1 MGHEKRTH
9 GKSRRL
15 IKIKELLELRPRS
28 TAELAAQLGV
38 SQRTVQ
44 RDIEELRC
52 LYPGLQED
60 GQGRYFIAKEA
71 ASNPY
76 SLLLRYATFR
86 FFYHQAPTHHQYF
99 MQELHHLVKELP
111 EHIRHLVALDLEAY
125 RQRNLPSDRVLEMVL
140 RAWSERRVLQVE
152 YQSLQGRRTR
162 RELEIWFLELNRW
175 NLALYVLARVPG
187 SSYPGPQMYKLA
199 RMSNPRILE
208 KTYTIPQDFNPN
220 KFFSGAW
227 GVTLAHRKARVV
239 LRFAPAVLPRLRE
252 GDLPGPIEWRV
263 LEDGRAEA
271 VYEVNTGPDGYP
283 FELLGWVLSWGSLV
297 EVVAPADLRARWL
310 QEIHNLAERW
320 IDTLPPTPLLHSSWR
335 H

>member
-1 MGHEKRTH
+1 MGLEKRSH
-9 GKSRRL
+9 RKSRRL
-15 IKIKELLELRPRS
+15 REIEDLLELRPRS
-28 TAELAAQLGV
+28 TAELAGRLGV

-44 RDIEELRC
+44 RDIEELRS
-52 LYPGLQED
+52 LRPELRED
-60 GQGRYFIAKEA
+60 GQGRYFIAREA
-71 ASNPY
+71 DSNPY
-76 SLLLRYATFR
+76 SLLLRYVTFR

-99 MQELHHLVKELP
+99 MQELHRLVKALP
-111 EHIRHLVALDLEAY
+111 EHIRRLVALDLEAY
-125 RQRNLPSDRVLEMVL
+125 HRRNLPSDRVLEMVL
-140 RAWSERRVLQVE
+140 RAWSERRVLQVD

-175 NLALYVLARVPG
+175 NLALYALVRVPG
-187 SSYPGPQMYKLA
+187 SRYTGPQIYKLA

-208 KTYTIPQDFNPN
+208 KTYTIPENFNPN
-220 KFFSGAW
+220 GLLSGAW
-227 GVTLAHRKARVV
+227 GVTLAHRKAQVV

-271 VYEVNTGPDGYP
+271 VYEVNTDPDGYP

-310 QEIHNLAERW
+310 QEIRTLAGQW
-320 IDTLPPTPLLHSSWR
+320 LDAPPPTPHLHRR

>member
-1 MGHEKRTH
+1 MGLEKHSHR
-9 GKSRRL
+9 KSRRL
-15 IKIKELLELRPRS
+15 LEIADLLALRPLS
-28 TAELAAQLGV
+28 TAELAARLGI
-38 SQRTVQ
+38 SQRTAQ
-44 RDIEELRC
+44 RDIDELRSRRTE
-52 LYPGLQED
+52 LRED
-60 GQGRYFIAKEA
+60 GQGRYFIAREV

-76 SLLLRYATFR
+76 SLLLRYVTFR

-99 MQELHHLVKELP
+99 MDELHRLVRELP

-125 RQRNLPSDRVLEMVL
+125 RRRNLPSDRTLEMVL
-140 RAWSERRVLQVE
+140 RAWGERRVLQVD
-152 YQSLQGRRTR
+152 YQSLQGQQTR

-271 VYEVNTGPDGYP
+271 VYEVNTDPDGYP

-310 QEIHNLAERW
+310 REIRTLAEQW
-320 IDTLPPTPLLHSSWR
+320 LDAPPPTPHLHKR